1 MNIQP
6 SLLVPI
12 PFVRHP
18 VAQYEAQYQNR
29 IMENTRAG
37 NLWVGLAYLMTYPAM
52 LLSIAIYLGAL
63 ASQIIPQSVVLS
75 FDHSTL
81 LLATGALIFMIAMN
95 IALYTVVSLV
105 TFGLAV
111 NSISREKQGKTWDML
126 LLTGVDGRQLVW
138 GKWWATVLTFW
149 KDFALVWLMRLGMIA
164 WLIAVTD
171 GEFIYRPVIAGLSPE
186 FVYLFLA
193 AIMIAVLT
201 LFDSMLTAALG
212 QITALSDRRTGAI
225 AFIAFGLR
233 LVAQFAPLV
242 LPVMIYIHFEMHEAS
257 FYMGFWAIWLLI
269 YAALIGLLLMVG
281 QWLAVRQHALSPTA

>member
-6 SLLVPI
+6 SLFIPI
-12 PFVRHP
+12 PFARHP
-18 VAQYEAQYQNR
+18 VARYEAQYQNR
-29 IMENTRAG
+29 VMENTRAG

-52 LLSIAIYLGAL
+52 ILSILIYLGAL
-63 ASQIIPQSVVLS
+63 ASQIIPQSIVLN
-75 FDHSTL
+75 FDHDSL
-81 LLATGALIFMIAMN
+81 MLATGALILMIAMN

-105 TFGLAV
+105 TFGLSV

-138 GKWWATVLTFW
+138 GKWWATVRTFW
-149 KDFALVWLMRLGMIA
+149 KDYALVWMLRLGMIA

-186 FVYLFLA
+186 FVYLFCAML
-193 AIMIAVLT
+193 MIAVLT
-201 LFDSMLTAALG
+201 VFDSMLTAALG
-212 QITALSDRRTGAI
+212 QITALADRRTGAI
-225 AFIAFGLR
+225 AFVAFGLR

-257 FYMGFWAIWLLI
+257 FYMGFWAICLFI
-269 YAALIGLLLMVG
+269 YAVLIGLLLSVA
-281 QWLAVRQHALSPTA
+281 QWLAIRQHALPPTT